1 MLNKVSN
8 VSIPS
13 ADVSLSGKLKWRGRI
28 WSRLQNMAFPLRIF
42 LLLLTVSILLVGAL
56 DRFLSH
62 NFEQYLLDQV
72 SKTAMNQAKIIASM
86 DSVVNAVK
94 HRDKTQLAQI
104 VSRLG
109 STSDLDYLVIGDT
122 QSIRLYHPNPEMIGH
137 PMQWTKPGALERG
150 ESYIIFGKGSMG
162 EAMRAK
168 TPIRDEQGK
177 IIGVVSL
184 GYLIS
189 KIDHWRLIYLL
200 PLTHSFI
207 LVLGVLLLLSWLFA
221 HHIRRQMMGMEP
233 KEIARVLRQQE
244 ALFGAVFEG
253 LLAVDPEGRITAIN
267 QNARKMLNIS
277 ATPQQLIGR
286 KVSEVVSPDHFFLD
300 QSGENRQDELC
311 TFNGL
316 NAIANRAGIWSEDGV
331 FQGWVVSF
339 RSQDDIHTLS
349 AQLSQIKQYVENLRT
364 VRHEHL
370 NWMSTLSGLLQM
382 KEFDRAL
389 EMVKTES
396 SSHQALIDMLRTA
409 FNNRQIAAL
418 LFGKYHRAKELG
430 LNLNFVPGCQLTQL
444 PANIGENELA
454 AIMGN
459 LLDNAFEAS
468 LKNPDGDKQIE
479 IYLSDEGENVILEI
493 ADHGCGIE
501 PKLQNSLFER
511 GISSKNSD
519 EHGIGLYLV
528 ATYVQQSGGTITIE
542 ENPPRGTLFTVF
554 IPKTH

>member
-1 MLNKVSN
+1 
-8 VSIPS
+8 
-13 ADVSLSGKLKWRGRI
+13 
-28 WSRLQNMAFPLRIF
+28 MAFPLRIF
-42 LLLLTVSILLVGAL
+42 FLLLTVSILLTGAL

-94 HRDKTQLAQI
+94 HRDKAQLANI
-104 VSRLG
+104 VGKLG
-109 STSDLDYLVIGDT
+109 NTSDLDYLVIGDT
-122 QSIRLYHPNPEMIGH
+122 QSIRLYHPNPEKIGY

-189 KIDHWRLIYLL
+189 KIDHWRLVYLL
-200 PLTHSFI
+200 PLTHSFLI
-207 LVLGVLLLLSWLFA
+207 VLAVLLLLSWQFA
-221 HHIRRQMMGMEP
+221 NHIRRQMMGMEP

-267 QNARKMLNIS
+267 QNARKMLHIS

-286 KVSEVVSPDHFFLD
+286 KVSEVVSPDHFFHD
-300 QSGENRQDELC
+300 QAGDNRQDELC

-316 NAIANRAGIWSEDGV
+316 NAIANRAGIWSEEGV

-370 NWMSTLSGLLQM
+370 NWMSTMSGLLQM

-418 LFGKYHRAKELG
+418 LFGKYHRARELG
-430 LNLNFVPGCQLTQL
+430 LTLNFVPGCQLANL
-444 PANIGENELA
+444 PPNIGENELA

-468 LKNPDGDKQIE
+468 LKNPEGDKQVE
-479 IYLSDEGENVILEI
+479 IYLSDEGDDLILEV
-493 ADHGCGIE
+493 ADHGCGID
-501 PKLQNSLFER
+501 PQLQDSLFER

-519 EHGIGLYLV
+519 DHGIGLYLV

>member
-1 MLNKVSN
+1 M
-8 VSIPS
+8 
-13 ADVSLSGKLKWRGRI
+13 
-28 WSRLQNMAFPLRIF
+28 
-42 LLLLTVSILLVGAL
+42 
-56 DRFLSH
+56 
-62 NFEQYLLDQV
+62 
-72 SKTAMNQAKIIASM
+72 
-86 DSVVNAVK
+86 
-94 HRDKTQLAQI
+94 
-104 VSRLG
+104 
-109 STSDLDYLVIGDT
+109 
-122 QSIRLYHPNPEMIGH
+122 
-137 PMQWTKPGALERG
+137 
-150 ESYIIFGKGSMG
+150 
-162 EAMRAK
+162 
-168 TPIRDEQGK
+168 
-177 IIGVVSL
+177 
-184 GYLIS
+184 
-189 KIDHWRLIYLL
+189 
-200 PLTHSFI
+200 
-207 LVLGVLLLLSWLFA
+207 
-221 HHIRRQMMGMEP
+221 
-233 KEIARVLRQQE
+233 
-244 ALFGAVFEG
+244 
-253 LLAVDPEGRITAIN
+253 
-267 QNARKMLNIS
+267 
-277 ATPQQLIGR
+277 
-286 KVSEVVSPDHFFLD
+286 
-300 QSGENRQDELC
+300 
-311 TFNGL
+311 
-316 NAIANRAGIWSEDGV
+316 

-430 LNLNFVPGCQLTQL
+430 LNLNFVPGCQLGQL

-468 LKNPDGDKQIE
+468 LKNPEGDKQIE
-479 IYLSDEGENVILEI
+479 IYLSDEGDEVILEV

-501 PKLQNSLFER
+501 PQLQDSLFER
-511 GISSKNSD
+511 GISTKNSD